1 MMKKTLACFLAAGM
15 LLAGQTALAGN
26 VSPTALPTAADGAVL
41 AAKAEDGE
49 TIKAVTP
56 GGGVIE
62 FAATDYAKSNDHF
75 SAPGQDVMSKED
87 ALSAALKAVMDKYG
101 ETPEALKRFSVHYGF
116 VAEDSYFKAPY
127 WQFDFGCDDPL
138 DQYEVMVHVEDGQ
151 VIYIVGDGEGNG

>member
-1 MMKKTLACFLAAGM
+1 MKKTLACFLAAGM

-75 SAPGQDVMSKED
+75 SAPGQDVMSKD
-87 ALSAALKAVMDKYG
+87 CLLYTSRCV
-101 ETPEALKRFSVHYGF
+101 
-116 VAEDSYFKAPY
+116 
-127 WQFDFGCDDPL
+127 
-138 DQYEVMVHVEDGQ
+138 
-151 VIYIVGDGEGNG
+151 